1 MEKLTET
8 ACKGYVL
15 AAADAA
21 GLSDAESEK
30 LLDALTAA
38 IENMTPEEAENYF
51 LQR

>member
-21 GLSDAESEK
+21 GQNS
-30 LLDALTAA
+30 
-38 IENMTPEEAENYF
+38 PGCRWEA
-51 LQR
+51 